1 MAPESLS
8 LRCKVGALHFLPR
21 CGYSRLAISQN
32 ERLTPSLHVTPS
44 LHAPS
49 LTLSDAFCPLVS
61 LYNI

>member
-32 ERLTPSLHVTPS
+32 ERLTPSLH
-44 LHAPS
+44 APS